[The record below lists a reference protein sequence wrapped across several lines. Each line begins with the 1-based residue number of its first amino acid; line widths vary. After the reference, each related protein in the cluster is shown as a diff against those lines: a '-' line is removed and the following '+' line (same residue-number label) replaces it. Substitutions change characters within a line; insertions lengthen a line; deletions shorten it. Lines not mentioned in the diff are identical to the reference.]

1 MGSAMTHER
10 LLDLRHEQTDRNRRD
25 ACEYRRGAVY
35 MRDPKAVTAIAIHQ
49 TAAWFSTA
57 AYQVAASKG
66 DHVLARHRR
75 FLAVNAHVTAGRHG
89 KFVVAHDPLAYVNH
103 GHQLNAFTVG
113 LEHEGHYTIDGDP
126 IDAPGSVDVGEVIEA
141 DALRCRGSS
150 SSARTSPMST
160 RTGRRCGHRRARRR
174 ATPARGSLEVG
185 VQHGVRK
192 LGLKIEPERT
202 WGSGHPLPANWYGPR
217 A

>member
-1 MGSAMTHER
+1 MSHER
-10 LLDLRHEQTDRNRRD
+10 LLDLRHEQTEKNRRD

-89 KFVVAHDPLAYVNH
+89 RFVVAHDPLVYVNH

-113 LEHEGHYTIDGDP
+113 LEHEGHYTISGEP

-141 DALRCRGSS
+141 GRAAMTWIVEQCPNITHVYAHRQAMRAPKGAKTSDPG
-150 SSARTSPMST
+150 ARIF
-160 RTGRRCGHRRARRR
+160 
-174 ATPARGSLEVG
+174 LEVG